1 MPLQKWS
8 DQIWVSQM
16 SPEPNFSD
24 EIEALKS
31 QFGKAQDKPHVVID
45 LTGLSAVNSSN
56 LAQLLNI
63 RKLVNAEERHL
74 RIAGPTNP
82 VWTVFLTS
90 SLDKVFEFS
99 SDTATA
105 LAELQMEP

>member
-16 SPEPNFSD
+16 SPEPSFSD
-24 EIEALKS
+24 EIEALSS
-31 QFGKAQDKPHVVID
+31 QFAKAQEKPHVVID
-45 LTGLSAVNSSN
+45 LAGVSALNSSN

-63 RKLVNAEERHL
+63 RKQVNAEERRL
-74 RIAGPTNP
+74 RIAGPSNS
-82 VWTVFLTS
+82 VWSLFLTTG
-90 SLDKVFEFS
+90 LDKVFEFS

-105 LAELQMEP
+105 LAELQMED